1 MKAEGA
7 RIYGIGAP
15 SRASTLVNYVG
26 LDDGIVDCVLE
37 ISTSQK
43 LDKYLPGT
51 AIPVLDEQK
60 LYEDQPE
67 YALLLSWH
75 IAEEL
80 RDNLTRKGFRGGF
93 VVPLPEPR
101 VAAAEAVGA

>member
-1 MKAEGA
+1 MSKK
-7 RIYGIGAP
+7 I
-15 SRASTLVNYVG
+15 
-26 LDDGIVDCVLE
+26 
-37 ISTSQK
+37 
-43 LDKYLPGT
+43 DKYLPGT
-51 AIPVLDEQK
+51 AIPVLDERK

-101 VAAAEAVGA
+101 VQLAEAVGA